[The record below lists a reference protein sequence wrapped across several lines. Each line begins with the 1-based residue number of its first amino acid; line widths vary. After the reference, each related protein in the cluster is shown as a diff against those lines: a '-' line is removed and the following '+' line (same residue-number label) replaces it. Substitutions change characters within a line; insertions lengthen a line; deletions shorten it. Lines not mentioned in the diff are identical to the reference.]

1 MKILLTNDDGI
12 FAPGIRALCK
22 ELEKDHDVT
31 VVAPDRER
39 SAAGHAIT
47 IHYPLRVKEMEFDG
61 IDSKCI
67 AVDGTPA
74 DCVKIAYEALIEEE
88 IDLLISGI
96 NIGPNLGRDVLY
108 SGTVSAAIEG
118 LLLGLPSIA
127 VSLVADDHWDFKDSA
142 KYMRKF
148 VKEYQKQSLK
158 KDVLL
163 NINIPIDYKEGTK
176 VTELGDRGYTN
187 SFEERFDP
195 REEKY
200 YWLAGELVEEGTVE
214 GTDVTAAK
222 NNFISITPIKLNL
235 TSHEHLNE
243 LKKWDI

>member
-12 FAPGIRALCK
+12 FAPGIRCLCQ
-22 ELEKDHDVT
+22 ELEKDHDVI

-47 IHYPLRVKEMEFDG
+47 IHYPLRAKEMEFD
-61 IDSKCI
+61 DVESKCI

-74 DCVKIAYEALIEEE
+74 DCVKIAYEALIDEE

-127 VSLVADDHWDFKDSA
+127 VSLVATDHWDFKDSA
-142 KYMRKF
+142 RYMRKF
-148 VKEYQKQSLK
+148 VTEYQQRGLK
-158 KDVLL
+158 SDVLL
-163 NINIPIDYKEGTK
+163 NINIPIDYEEGTK
-176 VTELGDRGYTN
+176 VTELGDKGYTN
-187 SFEERFDP
+187 SFEQRLDPSGER
-195 REEKY
+195 Y
-200 YWLAGELVEEGTVE
+200 YWLAGELIEEGTSA

-235 TSHEHLNE
+235 TSHDNLDE
-243 LKKWDI
+243 LKNWNI

>member
-61 IDSKCI
+61 IESKCI

-148 VKEYQKQSLK
+148 VKEYQQQRLK

-163 NINIPIDYKEGTK
+163 NINIPIDYKEETK
-176 VTELGDRGYTN
+176 VTELGDKGYTN
-187 SFEERFDP
+187 RFEERFDP
-195 REEKY
+195 REQKY
-200 YWLAGELVEEGTVE
+200 YWLAGELVEEGTAE

-222 NNFISITPIKLNL
+222 NDFISITPIKLNL
-235 TSHEHLNE
+235 TSHEHLDE

>member
-12 FAPGIRALCK
+12 FAPGIRELCT

-47 IHYPLRVKEMEFDG
+47 IHYPLRVKEMEFNG
-61 IDSKCI
+61 IRSKCI

-74 DCVKIAYEALIEEE
+74 DCVKIAHEALIEDE

-148 VKEYQKQSLK
+148 VQEYQQQGLK

-163 NINIPIDYKEGTK
+163 NINIPIDYKNETK
-176 VTELGDRGYTN
+176 VTELGDKGYTN

-200 YWLAGELVEEGTVE
+200 YWLAGELVEEGTSE

-235 TSHEHLNE
+235 TSHDHLQE

>member
-12 FAPGIRALCK
+12 FAPGIRSLCQ

-47 IHYPLRVKEMEFDG
+47 IHYPLRVKEMEFEG
-61 IDSKCI
+61 IESKCI

-74 DCVKIAYEALIEEE
+74 DCTKIAHEALIEEK

-148 VKEYQKQSLK
+148 VCEYQKQDLK
-158 KDVLL
+158 DDVLL
-163 NINIPIDYKEGTK
+163 NINIPINHKEETK
-176 VTELGDRGYTN
+176 ITELGDKGYTN
-187 SFEERFDP
+187 RFEERLDP

-200 YWLAGELVEEGTVE
+200 YWLAGELVEEGTTE

-235 TSHEHLNE
+235 TSHEHLTE
-243 LKKWDI
+243 LKNWDI

>member
-61 IDSKCI
+61 INSKCI

-74 DCVKIAYEALIEEE
+74 DCVKIAYEALIDEK

-148 VKEYQKQSLK
+148 VKEYQQQDLK

-187 SFEERFDP
+187 SFEERLDP
-195 REEKY
+195 REQKY
-200 YWLAGELVEEGTVE
+200 YWLAGELVEEGTAE

-235 TSHEHLNE
+235 TSHDHLEE
-243 LKKWDI
+243 LKKWNI

>member
-163 NINIPIDYKEGTK
+163 NINIPIDYKKGTK

>member
-12 FAPGIRALCK
+12 FAPGIRALCR

-61 IDSKCI
+61 IESQCI

-74 DCVKIAYEALIEEE
+74 DCVKIAYEALIDEK

-148 VKEYQKQSLK
+148 VKEYQQQKLK

-163 NINIPIDYKEGTK
+163 NINIPIDYKEETK
-176 VTELGDRGYTN
+176 VTELGDKGYTN
-187 SFEERFDP
+187 RFEERFDP
-195 REEKY
+195 REQKY
-200 YWLAGELVEEGTVE
+200 YWLAGELVEEGTAE

-222 NNFISITPIKLNL
+222 NDFISITPIKLNL
-235 TSHEHLNE
+235 TSHEHLDE

>member
-12 FAPGIRALCK
+12 FAPGIRELCK

-31 VVAPDRER
+31 IVAPDRER

-61 IDSKCI
+61 INSKCI

-74 DCVKIAYEALIEEE
+74 DCVKIAHEALIEEK

-127 VSLVADDHWDFKDSA
+127 VSLVADDHWNFKDSA

-148 VKEYQKQSLK
+148 VQEYQQQSLK
-158 KDVLL
+158 QDVLL
-163 NINIPIDYKEGTK
+163 NINIPIDYKAGTK
-176 VTELGDRGYTN
+176 VTELGDKGYTN

-200 YWLAGELVEEGTVE
+200 YWLAGELVEEGTSE

-235 TSHEHLNE
+235 TSHEHLQE

>member
-1 MKILLTNDDGI
+1 MKILVTNDDGI
-12 FAPGIRALCK
+12 FAPGIRALCR

-47 IHYPLRVKEMEFDG
+47 IHYPLRVKTMEFDG

-74 DCVKIAYEALIEEE
+74 DCVKIAYEALVDEE
-88 IDLLISGI
+88 IDLLVSGI

-108 SGTVSAAIEG
+108 SGTVSAAFEG
-118 LLLGLPSIA
+118 VLLGVPSIA

-142 KYMRKF
+142 KYMRNF
-148 VKEYQKQSLK
+148 VKEYEKQGLK
-158 KDVLL
+158 KDLLL
-163 NINIPIDYKEGTK
+163 NINIPIDYKEETK
-176 VTELGDRGYTN
+176 ITKLGDKGYTN
-187 SFEERFDP
+187 RFEERLDP

-200 YWLAGELVEEGTVE
+200 YWLAGELVDEGTSE
-214 GTDVTAAK
+214 GTDVTATK
-222 NNFISITPIKLNL
+222 NKYISITPIKLNL
-235 TSHEHLNE
+235 TSHEHLDE